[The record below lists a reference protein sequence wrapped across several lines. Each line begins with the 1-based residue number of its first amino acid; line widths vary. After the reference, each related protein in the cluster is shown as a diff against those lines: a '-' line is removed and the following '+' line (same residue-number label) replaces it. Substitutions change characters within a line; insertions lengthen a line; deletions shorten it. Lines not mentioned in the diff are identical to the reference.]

1 MNSKLGTL
9 AAIAVASLLVAGCAT
24 VPAETVGSA
33 TLIPGTVSVRE
44 EVRNFSISALVDM
57 AGERRF
63 VEIYATACLE
73 GRGSI
78 YVRSGS
84 AMENNILNGPAAGDR
99 IFTELC
105 ELGITQVGQRYDAK
119 ARRRAMT
126 PEQRAVEDQQR
137 AEAARIALQYLLLK
151 QQ

>member
-1 MNSKLGTL
+1 MNSKLVTL
-9 AAIAVASLLVAGCAT
+9 AAMTVASLLAGGCAT
-24 VPAETVGSA
+24 APGETVSNV

-44 EVRNFSISALVDM
+44 EVRNFSISALADM

-63 VEIYATACLE
+63 VEIYATSCLE

-78 YVRSGS
+78 YVKSGS
-84 AMENNILNGPAAGDR
+84 SMENNILNGPAAGDR
-99 IFTELC
+99 LFTELC
-105 ELGITQVGQRYDAK
+105 ESGITQVGQRYDAK